1 MYGCSLQDLFNS
13 KTTDGLSGRFIGEV
27 VKGTLLQKHQDKWTV
42 SIKSIPKLQTYTTL
56 NTIYSVQ
63 PYLKTNISRQKRSV
77 IARLRC
83 GVFLLHIET
92 GRYR

>member
-42 SIKSIPKLQTYTTL
+42 ST
-56 NTIYSVQ
+56 
-63 PYLKTNISRQKRSV
+63 TNIHNSEHYILGSTLFENKHFSTKKISDCTFKMWCV
-77 IARLRC
+77 SFA
-83 GVFLLHIET
+83 
-92 GRYR
+92 Y